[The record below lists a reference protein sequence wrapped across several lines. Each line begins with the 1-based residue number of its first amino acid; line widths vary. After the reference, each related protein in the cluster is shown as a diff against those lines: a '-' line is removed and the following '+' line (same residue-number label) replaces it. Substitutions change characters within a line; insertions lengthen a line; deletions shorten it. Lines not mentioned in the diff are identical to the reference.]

1 MPFNVDAFE
10 RAPLE
15 HRKARVAV
23 PALAPFFDAGE
34 EAEFEVRGLT
44 ATELHRAIEASKRQ
58 TNIEAI
64 VKAVAQSGDQ
74 VQAVRKA
81 LGLGSDTPGEIA
93 KRLEMLTMG
102 AVSPKI
108 ELPIAVKIAEAA
120 PIEFMLLTNKITE
133 LTGQGADMGKPA
145 AASQPTTASI

>member
-15 HRKARVAV
+15 HRRARVAV

-34 EAEFEVRGLT
+34 EMEWEVRGLS
-44 ATELHRAIEASKRQ
+44 ASELQRAIEAGKSQRD
-58 TNIEAI
+58 IDSI
-64 VKAVAQSGDQ
+64 IKAVAQNNDK
-74 VQAVRKA
+74 VQAVRKV
-81 LGLGSDTPGEIA
+81 LGLTQDTPGEIA
-93 KRLEMLTMG
+93 KRLEMLVAG
-102 AVSPKI
+102 SVNPKI
-108 ELPIAVKIAEAA
+108 ELSTAVRLSEKYA
-120 PIEFMLLTNKITE
+120 IEFYLLTNKITE